1 MKKQQSG
8 DTSASACRGI
18 NKMATTKRGKAKKPV
33 GRPRI
38 ELDPKQAKIFGYFR
52 ATYDT
57 MAEQI
62 GCHVDTIRAAMQD
75 ENSEFSKAYKNGFSS
90 MKMKL
95 SEAQVKTAIEE
106 HNPTLLVWLGKQYLE
121 QKDIP
126 DGESF
131 PAVTIVLKPKQLA
144 ESDDNAKD

>member
-1 MKKQQSG
+1 MKKQQ
-8 DTSASACRGI
+8 
-18 NKMATTKRGKAKKPV
+18 NPKAKKPT

-38 ELDPKQAKIFGYFR
+38 KLDPKQAKIFGYFR

-75 ENSEFSKAYKNGFSS
+75 DKSEFSKAYKKGFSS

-106 HNPTLLVWLGKQYLE
+106 HNPTLLVWLGKQYLD
-121 QKDIP
+121 QKDNPMP
-126 DGESF
+126 DEDVNKNYTVILV
-131 PAVTIVLKPKQLA
+131 PRKQA
-144 ESDDNAKD
+144 ESDNN

>member
-1 MKKQQSG
+1 MAAKPNPKKP
-8 DTSASACRGI
+8 
-18 NKMATTKRGKAKKPV
+18 KKPV

-75 ENSEFSKAYKNGFSS
+75 EKSEFSKAYKNGFSS

-106 HNPTLLVWLGKQYLE
+106 HNSTLLVWLGKQYLGQVE
-121 QKDIP
+121 NPLGDDEDDVSALF
-126 DGESF
+126 DGW
-131 PAVTIVLKPKQLA
+131 
-144 ESDDNAKD
+144 DD

>member
-1 MKKQQSG
+1 MKKQQ
-8 DTSASACRGI
+8 
-18 NKMATTKRGKAKKPV
+18 NPKAKKPT

-75 ENSEFSKAYKNGFSS
+75 DKSEFSKEYKKGFSG

-95 SEAQVKTAIEE
+95 SEAQIKTAIEDR
-106 HNPTLLVWLGKQYLE
+106 NPTLLVWLGKQYLN
-121 QKDIP
+121 QKDSPMP
-126 DGESF
+126 DEDVNKNYTVILV
-131 PAVTIVLKPKQLA
+131 PRKQA
-144 ESDDNAKD
+144 ESDNN

>member
-1 MKKQQSG
+1 MKKQQ
-8 DTSASACRGI
+8 
-18 NKMATTKRGKAKKPV
+18 NPKAKKPV

-62 GCHVDTIRAAMQD
+62 GCHVDTIRAAMQKED
-75 ENSEFSKAYKNGFSS
+75 SEFFKAYKKGFSG

-106 HNPTLLVWLGKQYLE
+106 HNPTLLVWLGKQYLN
-121 QKDIP
+121 QKDSPMP
-126 DGESF
+126 DED
-131 PAVTIVLKPKQLA
+131 VNKNYTVILVPKKQA
-144 ESDDNAKD
+144 ESDND

>member
-1 MKKQQSG
+1 MKKQQ
-8 DTSASACRGI
+8 
-18 NKMATTKRGKAKKPV
+18 NPKAKKPT

-62 GCHVDTIRAAMQD
+62 GCHVDTIRQAMQD
-75 ENSEFSKAYKNGFSS
+75 DKSEFSKAYKKGFSG

-95 SEAQVKTAIEE
+95 SEAQVKTAIEDR
-106 HNPTLLVWLGKQYLE
+106 NPTLLVWLGKQYLD
-121 QKDIP
+121 QKDSPMP
-126 DGESF
+126 DED
-131 PAVTIVLKPKQLA
+131 VNKNYTVILVPKKQA
-144 ESDDNAKD
+144 ESDNN

>member
-1 MKKQQSG
+1 MKKQQ
-8 DTSASACRGI
+8 
-18 NKMATTKRGKAKKPV
+18 NPKAKKPT

-75 ENSEFSKAYKNGFSS
+75 EDSEFSKAYKNGFSS

-95 SEAQVKTAIEE
+95 SEAQVKTAIDE
-106 HNPTLLVWLGKQYLE
+106 HNPTLLVWLGKQYLG
-121 QKDIP
+121 QKDVP
-126 DGESF
+126 DAPQDHNKPEIYMR
-131 PAVTIVLKPKQLA
+131 PARLA
-144 ESDDNAKD
+144 ESDED

>member
-1 MKKQQSG
+1 MKKQQ
-8 DTSASACRGI
+8 
-18 NKMATTKRGKAKKPV
+18 NPKAKKPV

-75 ENSEFSKAYKNGFSS
+75 DKSEFSKEYKKGFSG

-95 SEAQVKTAIEE
+95 SEAQVKTAIEDR
-106 HNPTLLVWLGKQYLE
+106 NPTLLVWLGKQYLN
-121 QKDIP
+121 QKDSPMP
-126 DGESF
+126 DED
-131 PAVTIVLKPKQLA
+131 VNKNYTVILVPKKQA
-144 ESDDNAKD
+144 ESDNN

>member
-1 MKKQQSG
+1 MAAKPNPKKP
-8 DTSASACRGI
+8 
-18 NKMATTKRGKAKKPV
+18 KKPV

-75 ENSEFSKAYKNGFSS
+75 EKSEFSKAYKNGFSS

-106 HNPTLLVWLGKQYLE
+106 HNSTLLVWLGKQYLGQSDNPLGE
-121 QKDIP
+121 EEDDVSALF
-126 DGESF
+126 DGW
-131 PAVTIVLKPKQLA
+131 
-144 ESDDNAKD
+144 DD

>member
-1 MKKQQSG
+1 MKKQQ
-8 DTSASACRGI
+8 
-18 NKMATTKRGKAKKPV
+18 NPKAKKPT

-62 GCHVDTIRAAMQD
+62 GCHVDTIRQAMQD
-75 ENSEFSKAYKNGFSS
+75 DKSEFSKAYKKGFSG

-95 SEAQVKTAIEE
+95 SEAQVKTAIEDR
-106 HNPTLLVWLGKQYLE
+106 NPTLLVWLGKQYLD
-121 QKDIP
+121 QKDNPMP
-126 DGESF
+126 DED
-131 PAVTIVLKPKQLA
+131 VNKNYTVILVPKKQA
-144 ESDDNAKD
+144 ESDNN

>member
-1 MKKQQSG
+1 MKKQQ
-8 DTSASACRGI
+8 
-18 NKMATTKRGKAKKPV
+18 NPKAKKPT

-62 GCHVDTIRAAMQD
+62 GCHVDTIRQAMQD
-75 ENSEFSKAYKNGFSS
+75 DKSEFSKAYKKGFSG

-95 SEAQVKTAIEE
+95 SEAQVKTAIEDR
-106 HNPTLLVWLGKQYLE
+106 NPTLLVWLGKQYLN
-121 QKDIP
+121 QKDSPMP
-126 DGESF
+126 DED
-131 PAVTIVLKPKQLA
+131 VNKNYTVILVPKKQA
-144 ESDDNAKD
+144 ESDND

>member
-1 MKKQQSG
+1 MKKQQ
-8 DTSASACRGI
+8 
-18 NKMATTKRGKAKKPV
+18 NPKAKKPT

-75 ENSEFSKAYKNGFSS
+75 ENSEFSKAYKKGLSS

-95 SEAQVKTAIEE
+95 SEAQVKTAIDE
-106 HNPTLLVWLGKQYLE
+106 HNPTLLVWLGKQYLN
-121 QKDIP
+121 QKDNPMP
-126 DGESF
+126 DED
-131 PAVTIVLKPKQLA
+131 VNKNYTVILVPKKQA
-144 ESDDNAKD
+144 ESDNN

>member
-1 MKKQQSG
+1 MKKQQN
-8 DTSASACRGI
+8 T
-18 NKMATTKRGKAKKPV
+18 KAKKPT

-75 ENSEFSKAYKNGFSS
+75 EDSEFSKAYKKGFSG
-90 MKMKL
+90 MKIKL

-106 HNPTLLVWLGKQYLE
+106 HNPTLLVWLGKQYLD
-121 QKDIP
+121 QKDNPMP
-126 DGESF
+126 DED
-131 PAVTIVLKPKQLA
+131 VNKNYTVILVPKKQA
-144 ESDDNAKD
+144 ESDNN

>member
-1 MKKQQSG
+1 MKKQQ
-8 DTSASACRGI
+8 
-18 NKMATTKRGKAKKPV
+18 NPKAKKPT

-75 ENSEFSKAYKNGFSS
+75 EDSEFSKAYKKGFSS

-95 SEAQVKTAIEE
+95 SEAQVKSAIEE
-106 HNPTLLVWLGKQYLE
+106 HNPTLLVWLGKQYLD
-121 QKDIP
+121 QKDNPMP
-126 DGESF
+126 DED
-131 PAVTIVLKPKQLA
+131 VNKNYTVILVPKKQA
-144 ESDDNAKD
+144 ESDNN

>member
-8 DTSASACRGI
+8 DTSASACRGTD
-18 NKMATTKRGKAKKPV
+18 NMATTKKDKTKKPV

-62 GCHVDTIRAAMQD
+62 GCSVDTIRAAMQD
-75 ENSEFSKAYKNGFSS
+75 DKSEFSKEYKKGFSG

-95 SEAQVKTAIEE
+95 SEAQVKSAIEDR
-106 HNPTLLVWLGKQYLE
+106 NPTLLVWLGKQYLG
-121 QKDIP
+121 QKDVP
-126 DGESF
+126 DAPQDHNKPEICMR
-131 PAVTIVLKPKQLA
+131 PARLA
-144 ESDDNAKD
+144 ESDED

>member
-1 MKKQQSG
+1 MKKQQ
-8 DTSASACRGI
+8 
-18 NKMATTKRGKAKKPV
+18 NPKAKKPV
-33 GRPRI
+33 GIPRI

-75 ENSEFSKAYKNGFSS
+75 EDSEFSKEYKKGFSG

-95 SEAQVKTAIEE
+95 SEAQVKTAIEDR
-106 HNPTLLVWLGKQYLE
+106 NPTLLVWLGKQYLN
-121 QKDIP
+121 QKDSPMP
-126 DGESF
+126 DEDVNKNYTVILV
-131 PAVTIVLKPKQLA
+131 PRKQA
-144 ESDDNAKD
+144 ESDND

>member
-1 MKKQQSG
+1 MKKQQ
-8 DTSASACRGI
+8 
-18 NKMATTKRGKAKKPV
+18 NPKAKKPT

-75 ENSEFSKAYKNGFSS
+75 EDSEFSKAYKNGFSS

-106 HNPTLLVWLGKQYLE
+106 HNSTLLVWLGKQYLD
-121 QKDIP
+121 QKDNPMP
-126 DGESF
+126 DED
-131 PAVTIVLKPKQLA
+131 VNKNYTVILVPKKQA
-144 ESDDNAKD
+144 ESDND

>member
-1 MKKQQSG
+1 MDKVKPKSKKL
-8 DTSASACRGI
+8 
-18 NKMATTKRGKAKKPV
+18 

-75 ENSEFSKAYKNGFSS
+75 EDSEFSKEYKKGFSG

-95 SEAQVKTAIEE
+95 SEAQVKTAIEDR
-106 HNPTLLVWLGKQYLE
+106 NPTLLVWLGKQYLN
-121 QKDIP
+121 QKDSPMP
-126 DGESF
+126 DED
-131 PAVTIVLKPKQLA
+131 VNKNYTVILVPKKQA
-144 ESDDNAKD
+144 ESDND

>member
-1 MKKQQSG
+1 
-8 DTSASACRGI
+8 
-18 NKMATTKRGKAKKPV
+18 MATTKKDKTKKPV

-75 ENSEFSKAYKNGFSS
+75 DKSEFSKEYKKGFSG

-95 SEAQVKTAIEE
+95 SEAQVKTAIEDR
-106 HNPTLLVWLGKQYLE
+106 NPTLLVWLGKQYLN
-121 QKDIP
+121 QKDNPMP
-126 DGESF
+126 DEDVNKNYTVILV
-131 PAVTIVLKPKQLA
+131 PRKQA
-144 ESDDNAKD
+144 ESDNN

>member
-1 MKKQQSG
+1 MKKQQ
-8 DTSASACRGI
+8 
-18 NKMATTKRGKAKKPV
+18 NPKAKKPT

-75 ENSEFSKAYKNGFSS
+75 EDSEFSKEYKKGFSG

-95 SEAQVKTAIEE
+95 SEAQIKTAIEDR
-106 HNPTLLVWLGKQYLE
+106 NPTLLVWLGKQYLN
-121 QKDIP
+121 QKDSPMP
-126 DGESF
+126 DEDVNKNYTVILV
-131 PAVTIVLKPKQLA
+131 PRKQA
-144 ESDDNAKD
+144 ESDNN

>member
-1 MKKQQSG
+1 MKKQQ
-8 DTSASACRGI
+8 
-18 NKMATTKRGKAKKPV
+18 NPKAKKPV

-75 ENSEFSKAYKNGFSS
+75 DKSEFSKEYKKGFSG

-95 SEAQVKTAIEE
+95 SEAQVKTAIEDR
-106 HNPTLLVWLGKQYLE
+106 NPTLLVWLGKQYLN
-121 QKDIP
+121 QNDNPMP
-126 DGESF
+126 DEDVNKNYTVILV
-131 PAVTIVLKPKQLA
+131 PRKQA
-144 ESDDNAKD
+144 ESDNN

>member
-1 MKKQQSG
+1 MKKKQ
-8 DTSASACRGI
+8 
-18 NKMATTKRGKAKKPV
+18 NPKAKKPV

-75 ENSEFSKAYKNGFSS
+75 EDSEFSKEYKKGFSS

-106 HNPTLLVWLGKQYLE
+106 HNPTLLVWVGKQYLN
-121 QKDIP
+121 QNDSPMP
-126 DGESF
+126 DEDVNKNYTVILV
-131 PAVTIVLKPKQLA
+131 PRKQA
-144 ESDDNAKD
+144 ESDNN

>member
-1 MKKQQSG
+1 MKKQQ
-8 DTSASACRGI
+8 
-18 NKMATTKRGKAKKPV
+18 NPKAKKPV

-75 ENSEFSKAYKNGFSS
+75 DKSEFSKEYKKGFSG

-95 SEAQVKTAIEE
+95 SEAQVKTAIKDR
-106 HNPTLLVWLGKQYLE
+106 NPTLLVWLGKQYLN
-121 QKDIP
+121 QKDSPMP
-126 DGESF
+126 DEDVNKNYTVILV
-131 PAVTIVLKPKQLA
+131 PRKQA
-144 ESDDNAKD
+144 ESDNN

>member
-1 MKKQQSG
+1 MEKQQ
-8 DTSASACRGI
+8 
-18 NKMATTKRGKAKKPV
+18 NPKAKKPT

-75 ENSEFSKAYKNGFSS
+75 EDSEFSKAYKKGFSS

-106 HNPTLLVWLGKQYLE
+106 HNPTLLVWLGKQYLD
-121 QKDIP
+121 QKDNPMP
-126 DGESF
+126 DED
-131 PAVTIVLKPKQLA
+131 VNKNYTVILVPKKQA
-144 ESDDNAKD
+144 ESDNN

>member
-1 MKKQQSG
+1 MKKQQ
-8 DTSASACRGI
+8 
-18 NKMATTKRGKAKKPV
+18 NPKAKKPV

-75 ENSEFSKAYKNGFSS
+75 DKSEFSKEYKKGFSG

-95 SEAQVKTAIEE
+95 SEAQVKTAIEDR
-106 HNPTLLVWLGKQYLE
+106 NPTLLVWLGKQYLN
-121 QKDIP
+121 QKDSPMP
-126 DGESF
+126 DED
-131 PAVTIVLKPKQLA
+131 VNKNYTVILVPKKQA
-144 ESDDNAKD
+144 ECDNN

>member
-1 MKKQQSG
+1 M
-8 DTSASACRGI
+8 D
-18 NKMATTKRGKAKKPV
+18 KAKSKSKKL

-75 ENSEFSKAYKNGFSS
+75 EDSEFSKAYKKGFSS

-106 HNPTLLVWLGKQYLE
+106 HNSTLLVWLGKQYLD
-121 QKDIP
+121 QKDNPMP
-126 DGESF
+126 DED
-131 PAVTIVLKPKQLA
+131 VNKNYTVILVPKKQA
-144 ESDDNAKD
+144 ESDNN

>member
-1 MKKQQSG
+1 
-8 DTSASACRGI
+8 
-18 NKMATTKRGKAKKPV
+18 MATTKKDKPKKPV

-75 ENSEFSKAYKNGFSS
+75 EDSEFSKAYKKGFSS

-95 SEAQVKTAIEE
+95 SEAQVQTAIEE
-106 HNPTLLVWLGKQYLE
+106 HNPTLLVWLGKQYLD
-121 QKDIP
+121 QKDNPMP
-126 DGESF
+126 DED
-131 PAVTIVLKPKQLA
+131 VNKNYTVILVPKKQA
-144 ESDDNAKD
+144 ESDNN

>member
-1 MKKQQSG
+1 MKKQQ
-8 DTSASACRGI
+8 
-18 NKMATTKRGKAKKPV
+18 NPKAKKPT

-75 ENSEFSKAYKNGFSS
+75 EDSEFSKEYKKGFSG

-95 SEAQVKTAIEE
+95 SEAQVKTAIEDR
-106 HNPTLLVWLGKQYLE
+106 NPTLLVWLGKQHLN
-121 QKDIP
+121 QKDSPMP
-126 DGESF
+126 DEDVNKNYTVILV
-131 PAVTIVLKPKQLA
+131 PRKQA
-144 ESDDNAKD
+144 ESDNN

>member
-1 MKKQQSG
+1 MKKQQ
-8 DTSASACRGI
+8 
-18 NKMATTKRGKAKKPV
+18 NPKAKKPT

-75 ENSEFSKAYKNGFSS
+75 EDSEFSKAYKKGFSS

-106 HNPTLLVWLGKQYLE
+106 HNPTLLVWLGKQYLD
-121 QKDIP
+121 QKDNPMP
-126 DGESF
+126 DED
-131 PAVTIVLKPKQLA
+131 VNKNYTVILVPKKQA
-144 ESDDNAKD
+144 ESDNN

>member
-1 MKKQQSG
+1 MKKQQ
-8 DTSASACRGI
+8 
-18 NKMATTKRGKAKKPV
+18 NPKAKKPT

-75 ENSEFSKAYKNGFSS
+75 DKSEFSKEYKKGFSG

-95 SEAQVKTAIEE
+95 SEAQVKTAIEDR
-106 HNPTLLVWLGKQYLE
+106 NPTLLVWLGKQYLN
-121 QKDIP
+121 QKDSPMP
-126 DGESF
+126 DED
-131 PAVTIVLKPKQLA
+131 VNKNYTVILVPKKQA
-144 ESDDNAKD
+144 ESDND

>member
-1 MKKQQSG
+1 MIRTAKDKP
-8 DTSASACRGI
+8 
-18 NKMATTKRGKAKKPV
+18 KKPV

-75 ENSEFSKAYKNGFSS
+75 NKSEFSKAYKNGFSS

-106 HNPTLLVWLGKQYLE
+106 HNPTLLVWLGKQYLG

>member
-1 MKKQQSG
+1 MKKQQ
-8 DTSASACRGI
+8 
-18 NKMATTKRGKAKKPV
+18 NPKAKKPV

-75 ENSEFSKAYKNGFSS
+75 EDSEFSKAYKNGFSS

-95 SEAQVKTAIEE
+95 SEAQVKTAIDE
-106 HNPTLLVWLGKQYLE
+106 HNPTLLVWLGKQYLG
-121 QKDIP
+121 QKDNPMP
-126 DGESF
+126 DEDANKNYTVILV
-131 PAVTIVLKPKQLA
+131 PRKQA
-144 ESDDNAKD
+144 ESDNN